1 MKISAFRA
9 ADYKFTADL
18 WGYTESTDAAGGEVR
33 HYAFDRTVTL
43 TATTTAGTAGK
54 MTLYFL
60 ESEADVRQFDQL
72 QNFKGPDGVELHPHG
87 VWSIDFV
94 GPNINIWGR
103 REGLKARA
111 TLFAV
116 NA

>member
-1 MKISAFRA
+1 MKISAFRN

-18 WGYTESTDAAGGEVR
+18 WTYTESTDAQGGAVR
-33 HYAFDRTVTL
+33 TYSFDRTITL
-43 TATTTAGTAGK
+43 TAVTTAGTAGK

-72 QNFKGPDGVELHPHG
+72 YNFKGADGVELHPHG
-87 VWSIDFV
+87 VWQIDFI

-111 TLFAV
+111 TMFAV
-116 NA
+116 SG